1 MNTCQT
7 VSSSPW
13 TDAAII
19 ATALGAL
26 VFVISY
32 AWVTRGGWKDSTM
45 GRHVMTFMAA
55 ILIVCTLA
63 VIGVVWGTDWPNRNI
78 IRTAAWALIG
88 ACIWW
93 RVALLYRVQH
103 HGDDATRPHT

>member
-7 VSSSPW
+7 VSASPW

-19 ATALGAL
+19 VTALGAL
-26 VFVISY
+26 VFVCSY
-32 AWVTRGGWKDSTM
+32 AWTTRGAWRASVM

-55 ILIVCTLA
+55 ILVVCLLA
-63 VIGVVWGTDWPNRNI
+63 VAGIVWGTDWPFRNA
-78 IRTAAWALIG
+78 IRTGAWALIG
-88 ACIWW
+88 GCIWW

-103 HGDDATRPHT
+103 ADQPS

>member
-26 VFVISY
+26 VFVVSY
-32 AWVTRGGWKDSTM
+32 AWVTRGGWKDSAVGLNIM
-45 GRHVMTFMAA
+45 SFMAA
-55 ILIVCTLA
+55 VLVVSLLA
-63 VIGVVWGTDWPNRNI
+63 TASIVWGTNWPNRNI
-78 IRTAAWALIG
+78 IRTAAWSLIA

-93 RVALLYRVQH
+93 RVVILFRVQH
-103 HGDDATRPHT
+103 RSDTTT